1 LAHADGLG
9 AEEGD
14 MGVHASRRGIAALT
28 LLIGSIGLAPP
39 VVAEPLTPAQRTA
52 LTTMTVPAIKAVR
65 LTRTPDARAAQS
77 GSQPEPSFFKTRK
90 GAIAVGLMAAG
101 GAFTVW
107 SISHDNKPV
116 KSPIR

>member
-1 LAHADGLG
+1 VTAHGRLG
-9 AEEGD
+9 RA
-14 MGVHASRRGIAALT
+14 AALM
-28 LLIGSIGLAPP
+28 LVLGSTCLAVP
-39 VVAEPLTPAQRTA
+39 AGADPLTPAQRAA
-52 LTTMTVPAIKAVR
+52 LTTVSIPAIKAVR
-65 LTRTPDARAAQS
+65 LTRPPAARLAQS
-77 GSQPEPSFFKTRK
+77 GSQPESSFFKTKK